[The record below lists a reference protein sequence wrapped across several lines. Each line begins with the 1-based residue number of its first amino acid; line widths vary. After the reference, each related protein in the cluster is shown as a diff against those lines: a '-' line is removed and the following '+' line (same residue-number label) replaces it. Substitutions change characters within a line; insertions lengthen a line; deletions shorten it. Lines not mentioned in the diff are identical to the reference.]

1 MPRDRH
7 GGLLSLLPRVYR
19 AGLTVTYGCDPGGF
33 VASLHGRQRVHVRA
47 DEVRAGVLGSLLVY
61 KTAVAV
67 GTCLADEP
75 SGLLAVAP
83 SEALCRPVSAS

>member
-1 MPRDRH
+1 MSPTLRQQGGDRGDCCEAFSQAKH
-7 GGLLSLLPRVYR
+7 ENDSMADLVPL
-19 AGLTVTYGCDPGGF
+19 AEHATVN
-33 VASLHGRQRVHVRA
+33 A
-47 DEVRAGVLGSLLVY
+47 
-61 KTAVAV
+61 AVAV